1 VGDLELAGRDS
12 IPPAV
17 PVDRVSAPQ
26 PPAEAAPAELE
37 RRLGHSFS
45 DPARLR
51 EALTHSSAGGTGRRL
66 RRNNERLEFLGD
78 RVLGLV
84 IADLLMNRFPRESE
98 GGLSKRHAALARRAT
113 LAEIARELELG
124 RWLVL
129 GRSETD
135 AGGAANPAILA
146 DALEAVIGALYRDAG
161 LVPVATFIRRH
172 WRGRMRAMATPPRDP
187 KTTLQE
193 WAQGRG
199 LGLPTYQVVET
210 AGPPHAPRFE
220 VRVALAD
227 LPPVSARAGSKRAAE
242 QAAAEQLLS
251 GLADAPAPADG

>member
-1 VGDLELAGRDS
+1 MSELV
-12 IPPAV
+12 PPA
-17 PVDRVSAPQ
+17 D
-26 PPAEAAPAELE
+26 AAAAGLE
-37 RRLGHSFS
+37 HRLGHQFD
-45 DPARLR
+45 DPALLH
-51 EALTHSSAGGTGRRL
+51 EALTHSSAGGTGRRI

-84 IADLLMNRFPRESE
+84 IADLLMARFPRESE
-98 GGLSKRHAALARRAT
+98 GALTKRHAALVRRET
-113 LAEIARELELG
+113 LADVARELELG
-124 RWLVL
+124 RWLVF
-129 GRSETD
+129 GRSEID

-161 LVPVATFIRRH
+161 LAPVAAFIGQH
-172 WRGRMRAMATPPRDP
+172 WQVRMRAMQAPPRDA

-199 LGLPTYQVVET
+199 LGLPTYRVVET

-220 VRVALAD
+220 VSVALAD
-227 LPPVSARAGSKRAAE
+227 LPPASASAGSKRAAE

-251 GLADAPAPADG
+251 ALVDPPAAADG